1 MLKYHLA
8 VRLIHLLQ
16 GVYAKKGYKM
26 KVHIEID
33 LTPEEA
39 RTLAGLPNYEQ
50 MHKAFLNAA
59 SGKME
64 NSMQSVDV
72 EPMMKAWADL
82 GGIAQDSFNNMLK
95 AAMSGSKSF
104 DFNTNPKADSEK

>member
-1 MLKYHLA
+1 
-8 VRLIHLLQ
+8 
-16 GVYAKKGYKM
+16 M

-59 SGKME
+59 SGKIE
-64 NSMQSVDV
+64 NSMQTLDV
-72 EPMMKAWADL
+72 EPMMKAWADF
-82 GGIAQDSFNNMLK
+82 GGMAQDSFNNMLK

-104 DFNTNPKADSEK
+104 DFNTNPKPDSKE